1 VRVAIGG
8 DCAVEVEDA
17 AGRLRPAPPW
27 ASLTLHHGDQLRLG
41 RVIAGLRCYLAVAG
55 GFDVPR
61 VLGSA
66 ATELRGGWGGL
77 AGRAL
82 RAGDLL
88 PLSPA
93 RPGGG
98 GEVAVDPP
106 PWWRPG
112 ATVRAVPGPQ
122 DDHFT
127 TAALERLA
135 AATWTVTP
143 ASDRTGLRLDGPELE
158 HRGAAEIVSD
168 GCVPGSVQV
177 PGSRRPIVLLVDG
190 GTTGGYPKIAT
201 VASADTGALGRLR
214 PGATLRFELVD
225 VAAAEALRRELEAWF
240 AATAAA
246 VARQRSGAPS

>member
-1 VRVAIGG
+1 M
-8 DCAVEVEDA
+8 
-17 AGRLRPAPPW
+17 
-27 ASLTLHHGDQLRLG
+27 
-41 RVIAGLRCYLAVAG
+41 
-55 GFDVPR
+55 
-61 VLGSA
+61 
-66 ATELRGGWGGL
+66 
-77 AGRAL
+77 
-82 RAGDLL
+82 
-88 PLSPA
+88 
-93 RPGGG
+93 
-98 GEVAVDPP
+98 
-106 PWWRPG
+106 
-112 ATVRAVPGPQ
+112 RAVPGPQ